1 VRPRCRQR
9 GLEQGVRGRH
19 YLRLAPRA
27 LDLIGVL
34 VGVARIDAQPVLCSV
49 TAAFRMSAYD
59 APVCVGHTVDE
70 LRASLARP
78 AHRLERRL
86 DWSVGGEALG
96 ECLLVVS
103 VDDLLGLC
111 ERSTDAV
118 WGRGPSDWCV
128 VGVVVESARGLVTY
142 A

>member
-1 VRPRCRQR
+1 MRPRCRQR

-59 APVCVGHTVDE
+59 APVCVGHAGEGLGHDAITVAVLVDQ
-70 LRASLARP
+70 LRTL
-78 AHRLERRL
+78 L
-86 DWSVGGEALG
+86 SVH
-96 ECLLVVS
+96 CMPLLVGAA
-103 VDDLLGLC
+103 DRNRTRNLLFTKQLLC
-111 ERSTDAV
+111 QLSYGGVVKKERSGTLTN
-118 WGRGPSDWCV
+118 RP
-128 VGVVVESARGLVTY
+128 
-142 A
+142 

>member
-1 VRPRCRQR
+1 MRPRCRQR
-9 GLEQGVRGRH
+9 GLEQGERGRH
-19 YLRLAPRA
+19 YLGLAPRA

-86 DWSVGGEALG
+86 DRSVAGEALA
-96 ECLLVVS
+96 ERLLVVS
-103 VDDLLGLC
+103 IDDRPGP
-111 ERSTDAV
+111 
-118 WGRGPSDWCV
+118 RGQAPGPDC
-128 VGVVVESARGLVTY
+128 GPHLA
-142 A
+142 

>member
-1 VRPRCRQR
+1 MRPRCRQR

-59 APVCVGHTVDE
+59 APVCVGHTVDG
-70 LRASLARP
+70 LREVAITVAVLVDQLRTPLWVHCMPLLFGAADRNRTRNLLFTKRLLCQLSCGGVVKKERSGTLANRP
-78 AHRLERRL
+78 
-86 DWSVGGEALG
+86 EAL
-96 ECLLVVS
+96 
-103 VDDLLGLC
+103 
-111 ERSTDAV
+111 A
-118 WGRGPSDWCV
+118 
-128 VGVVVESARGLVTY
+128 
-142 A
+142 